1 MEMRKRFFTRGWSG
15 PGTGSRVQ
23 EQFVQQHS
31 QIYVLIFR
39 YFYVE
44 LDSITLV
51 GSFQPGISY
60 DFMIV
65 RTNTSCNGVGQDTK
79 LKQISYFQIAI
90 PAVTQQLKRACCPF
104 RENKLPDRVL
114 KTHRGLVT
122 AMQQTWV

>member
-31 QIYVLIFR
+31 QLYVLIFR

-90 PAVTQQLKRACCPF
+90 PAVTQ
-104 RENKLPDRVL
+104 
-114 KTHRGLVT
+114 
-122 AMQQTWV
+122 